1 MIFKQLSLNYLNQ
14 HISKELFENFRNSLD
29 LIAEDGHFQKTY
41 QDKELASIIFE
52 NSLLDDFFS
61 KKKVLVDFCLALPE
75 ISQNKIKTGLC
86 LNEIE
91 NIEWNKETSDF
102 FLNIFNLNDK
112 FKFKSSSTDQ
122 YKISGITLFDS
133 PERIFKNLKE
143 YQYTIYFEVFNYISS
158 TPFSRCILQMPT
170 GSGKTR
176 TAIEIVSELINRTNR
191 NVLWLANSQELCDQ
205 AYNTF
210 LDIWHFTRRT
220 KCQAINHL
228 YVKNIDHYADFAE
241 FHVCTL
247 QSLNNENSLNEFLD
261 DKLDIN
267 RLELII
273 VDEAHISIAPTYKK
287 LIEKLLLKGAKLI
300 GLTATPGRQLK
311 VEELT
316 DQNKTLSDLYFN
328 KLFSLNTPNGNTLEY
343 LRELGVLAATKFH
356 SIEGSTVEKILTEK
370 EIEDCKSNFTLPKKL
385 EKILTNEPIRNAIIF
400 DNLVQLLNNGK
411 KIIFF
416 ATSIDH
422 SKFIATT
429 LKMKGFNAAHIDG
442 NTGRYRKSLIDKFKS
457 NEIQILCNYGI
468 LSTGFDEPKIDVV
481 FMARPTNSIVLY
493 SQIIGRGLRG
503 PLIGGTE
510 ICEVYTVFDNI
521 LDMPENKDIY
531 SYFDQYFQ

>member
-1 MIFKQLSLNYLNQ
+1 
-14 HISKELFENFRNSLD
+14 
-29 LIAEDGHFQKTY
+29 
-41 QDKELASIIFE
+41 
-52 NSLLDDFFS
+52 
-61 KKKVLVDFCLALPE
+61 
-75 ISQNKIKTGLC
+75 
-86 LNEIE
+86 
-91 NIEWNKETSDF
+91 
-102 FLNIFNLNDK
+102 
-112 FKFKSSSTDQ
+112 
-122 YKISGITLFDS
+122 
-133 PERIFKNLKE
+133 
-143 YQYTIYFEVFNYISS
+143 
-158 TPFSRCILQMPT
+158 MPT

-210 LDIWHFTRRT
+210 LDIWNYTRRT

-228 YVKNIDHYADFAE
+228 YAKNIEHFDDLAE

-247 QSLNNENSLNEFLD
+247 QSLNYEKSLNEFLE

-311 VEELT
+311 VDELIN
-316 DQNKTLSDLYFN
+316 QNITLSDFYFN

-343 LRELGVLAATKFH
+343 LRDLGVLAATKFH
-356 SIEGSTVEKILTEK
+356 SIEGSRVEKILTEK
-370 EIEDCKSNFTLPKKL
+370 EIEDCKSNFTIPQKL

-416 ATSIDH
+416 ATSIEH
-422 SKFIATT
+422 SKFISTT

-457 NEIQILCNYGI
+457 NEVQILCNYGV

-510 ICEVYTVFDNI
+510 VCEVYTVFDNI
-521 LDMPENKDIY
+521 LDLPENNEIFT
-531 SYFDQYFQ
+531 YFDDYFV